1 VEPGLAASLLGKCEL
16 FSSLDQGGLESLARA
31 STEVHL
37 RRGERLY
44 EAGDPADLAYV
55 VANGSVRLVLGSGAK
70 EMTLGVVG
78 QGDSFGE
85 IALLDGGA
93 RGAAAE
99 ATEDSVVLGIP
110 RAAGLG
116 LVATHQGFAE
126 ALLAALGRVVRGHA
140 GDMVECLFLDLE
152 GRVARLLLMLAGAR
166 DEPRDGDRLDLGR
179 SQSEIAS
186 MVHGSR
192 QRVNHVLSSLEALG
206 CIRREGPVLVL
217 TDVALLRRRSEV

>member
-1 VEPGLAASLLGKCEL
+1 LAASILGKCEL
-16 FSSLDQGGLESLARA
+16 FRTLDQVGLESLARA
-31 STEVHL
+31 STEIRL

-44 EAGDPADLAYV
+44 EVGDPADLAFV
-55 VANGSVRLVLGSGAK
+55 LASGSLRIILGFGTK

-78 QGDSFGE
+78 RGDSFGE

-93 RGAAAE
+93 RGATAE
-99 ATEDSVVLGIP
+99 AIEDSVVLGVP

-116 LVATHQGFAE
+116 LVATNQGYAE
-126 ALLAALGRVVRGHA
+126 ALLAEVGRVVRRHA
-140 GDMVECLFLDLE
+140 GDVVECLFLDLE

-166 DEPRDGDRLDLGR
+166 DEPRDGDTLDLRR

-192 QRVNHVLSSLEALG
+192 QRVNHVLSGLEALG
-206 CIRREGPVLVL
+206 CIRREGPMLVL
-217 TDVALLRRRSEV
+217 TDVALLRRRSEI